1 MSENTYEI
9 RSTEVKSFTYKTPI
23 IMQDEAGLHA
33 YTSEKKTFIKKIIF
47 LNEVCRD
54 KSGKIL
60 SYKPLYHVNRFLI
73 DHHVTDGKQESEQYS
88 KALINYFSF
97 IIALQKSWDKNKRN
111 RDFENENQRPRW
123 DLMNKRKSQRL
134 TYMYR
139 EALKASALDQS
150 QEKIARTTATAYMNA
165 VVKFYKY
172 HIRLGHEFGNPPFE
186 YEEFKIHFI
195 APFSSMK
202 PNLSKVIHSSD
213 LRLNF
218 PTSQKN
224 DGGYLPTAERSLSPL
239 TNIEWY
245 EIEKILTETKTVLKN
260 VNGANV
266 LGKLAEE
273 YCLFFLVSRFTGLRR
288 EEVASLHCGQIKK
301 VEEDKKFTYLGVGDT
316 YGSMTKTKD
325 GGNKSR
331 KTIIPTTLMNT
342 LHSYTKSKRYQNRL
356 EKFKQLCVRKRKEE
370 DKAFF
375 EVNDGVDEN
384 KNYLFIS
391 NNGTPI
397 FLNLAVLNSRWSE
410 IRNTVNFNLSVKNNH
425 TIHNLRPTF
434 AINIFRVLLK
444 NMKSDRALA
453 FVSGLLGHSELN
465 TTLKY
470 LKIAENNPS
479 GDDIYEDVLD
489 YLGFFEED
497 ENTII

>member
-165 VVKFYKY
+165 VVKFYKR
-172 HIRLGHEFGNPPFE
+172 I
-186 YEEFKIHFI
+186 
-195 APFSSMK
+195 
-202 PNLSKVIHSSD
+202 
-213 LRLNF
+213 
-218 PTSQKN
+218 
-224 DGGYLPTAERSLSPL
+224 
-239 TNIEWY
+239 
-245 EIEKILTETKTVLKN
+245 VLIIDC
-260 VNGANV
+260 
-266 LGKLAEE
+266 
-273 YCLFFLVSRFTGLRR
+273 YLVS
-288 EEVASLHCGQIKK
+288 ASL
-301 VEEDKKFTYLGVGDT
+301 
-316 YGSMTKTKD
+316 
-325 GGNKSR
+325 
-331 KTIIPTTLMNT
+331 
-342 LHSYTKSKRYQNRL
+342 
-356 EKFKQLCVRKRKEE
+356 
-370 DKAFF
+370 A
-375 EVNDGVDEN
+375 
-384 KNYLFIS
+384 
-391 NNGTPI
+391 
-397 FLNLAVLNSRWSE
+397 
-410 IRNTVNFNLSVKNNH
+410 
-425 TIHNLRPTF
+425 
-434 AINIFRVLLK
+434 
-444 NMKSDRALA
+444 
-453 FVSGLLGHSELN
+453 
-465 TTLKY
+465 
-470 LKIAENNPS
+470 
-479 GDDIYEDVLD
+479 
-489 YLGFFEED
+489 
-497 ENTII
+497 

>member
-1 MSENTYEI
+1 MNENTYEI
-9 RSTEVKSFTYKTPI
+9 RSTEVKSFTYQTPI
-23 IMQDEAGLHA
+23 IILNEADLHT
-33 YTSEKKTFIKKIIF
+33 YTTEKKTFIKKIIL

-54 KSGKIL
+54 RNGKIL
-60 SYKPLYHVNRFLI
+60 SYKPIYQVNRFLI
-73 DHHVTDGKQESEQYS
+73 DHHVTNGKQESEQYS

-97 IIALQKSWDKNKRN
+97 IISLQKSWDEKNSEEDLVN
-111 RDFENENQRPRW
+111 ENERPRW

-150 QEKIARTTATAYMNA
+150 QDKLARTTATAYMNA

-172 HIRLGHEFGNPPFE
+172 HIRLGHEFENPPFE
-186 YEEFKIHFI
+186 YEEFKIHFK

-202 PNLSKVIHSSD
+202 SNLSKVIHSSD

-218 PTSQKN
+218 PSSQKTE
-224 DGGYLPTAERSLSPL
+224 GGYLPTADRTLSPL
-239 TNIEWY
+239 TNIEWN
-245 EIEKILTETKTVLKN
+245 EIEKILTETKTVIKN
-260 VNGANV
+260 VNGVNV

-288 EEVASLHCGQIKK
+288 EEVASLHCGQLKK

-342 LHSYTKSKRYQNRL
+342 LYSYIKSKRYQNRL
-356 EKFKQLCVRKRKEE
+356 EKFKQLCVRKRREE

-375 EVNDGVDEN
+375 EVIDGVDED

-397 FLNLAVLNSRWSE
+397 FLNLSILNSRWSE
-410 IRNTVNFNLSVKNNH
+410 IRNTVNWNLSIKTNH

-444 NMKSDRALA
+444 NMASDRALA

-479 GDDIYEDVLD
+479 GDEIYEDVLD
-489 YLGFFEED
+489 YLGFFED
-497 ENTII
+497 DQNKKK